1 MSKEKSLRQIVR
13 SLGKVIIGYSGG
25 IDSTLVAKIA
35 TEELKGDALV
45 VISDSPSLPR
55 SELKEALEVANT
67 HRFFTRIIHTQE
79 AEKEE
84 YLSNPTN
91 RCFYCKTEL
100 YGDLEKMRIAENYN
114 FILDGANLDDLG
126 DFRPGRKAASQKGV
140 RSVLIEAQLN
150 KNEVRELAKKLGLP
164 NFDKPAAACLSSR
177 FPYGTS
183 ITKEKL
189 TQVELAEEFIK
200 NLGLR
205 NVRVRYHLE
214 VARIE
219 VDKNNFDVVL
229 ENASKIYTYFN
240 SIGFKY
246 TALDLIGFR
255 SGSMN
260 ENSVASGQ
268 LPVASE
274 Q

>member
-268 LPVASE
+268 
-274 Q
+274 